1 MHIFFIKHIFIINNR
16 YSIIN
21 EQESDSDLETSYYLQ
36 TTQNVVSAMSARITV
51 CRSPLVD
58 SDNESDE
65 DTSHS
70 LHKNASK
77 TLHQPSDTESSDDR
91 QPTTQNTISN
101 TKYNRAFR

>member
-1 MHIFFIKHIFIINNR
+1 M
-16 YSIIN
+16 
-21 EQESDSDLETSYYLQ
+21 T
-36 TTQNVVSAMSARITV
+36 ARITV
-51 CRSPLVD
+51 CRSPLMD

-70 LHKNASK
+70 LHKNISK

-91 QPTTQNTISN
+91 QQFSQNVISN